1 MSKRFSRLSVLVA
14 ASLLAAAGASASA
27 AAGEL
32 TATVRGGKP
41 NSGTGGGGM
50 IMIAAFDSAEAMAA
64 DRPVAGQRLSPAGGE
79 VRATFHNL
87 PAGRYLLA
95 AYQDADG
102 DGKLS
107 VNLFGVPLEAYGFG
121 GDPPSRF
128 GPPAFDAAA
137 VAVGDAPVDLIVTLK
152 P

>member
-14 ASLLAAAGASASA
+14 AGLLSAAGASA
-27 AAGEL
+27 GEL
-32 TATVRGGKP
+32 AATVRGSKP
-41 NSGTGGGGM
+41 GGGM
-50 IMIAAFDSAEAMAA
+50 IMIAAFASAEAMTA
-64 DRPVAGQRLSPAGGE
+64 DRPVAGQRLSPADGATGGD

-121 GDPPSRF
+121 GDPPSRL
-128 GPPAFDAAA
+128 GPPDFDAAA
-137 VAVGDAPVDLIVTLK
+137 VTVGDAPVNLIVTLK

>member
-1 MSKRFSRLSVLVA
+1 MSKRFSRFSVLVA
-14 ASLLAAAGASASA
+14 ASLLSAAGASA
-27 AAGEL
+27 GEL
-32 TATVRGGKP
+32 AATVRGSKP
-41 NSGTGGGGM
+41 GGGM
-50 IMIAAFDSAEAMAA
+50 IMIAAFASAEAMTA
-64 DRPVAGQRLSPAGGE
+64 DRPVAGQRLSPSDGD

-121 GDPPSRF
+121 GDPPSRL
-128 GPPAFDAAA
+128 GPPDFDAAA
-137 VAVGDAPVDLIVTLK
+137 VTVGDAPVNLIVTLK